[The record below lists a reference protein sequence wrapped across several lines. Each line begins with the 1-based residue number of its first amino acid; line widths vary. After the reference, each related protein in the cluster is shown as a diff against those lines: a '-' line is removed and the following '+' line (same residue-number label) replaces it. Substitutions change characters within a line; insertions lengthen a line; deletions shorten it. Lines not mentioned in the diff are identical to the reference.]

1 MKATKHGIELNKAE
15 LTALLAFTNAQSEAY
30 SAVHFVVPS
39 AGGKLTAVATD
50 GTRAVEVYSSAEE
63 TDALAGEW
71 LVACD
76 FLETCKSALKK
87 GQICTL
93 KVTKTG
99 VRSAVVTDVESG
111 EEQATITWPREAAS
125 TQISIESIRQVSRI
139 ERRLAGSW
147 FAVQAP
153 YLKDIALMS
162 AACGGEPVTIYPPA
176 DEISA
181 LCFEASGYEARWSG
195 VVMPVRVAAPGEGVD
210 EKAEEVDPSETAD
223 AVRNFAGTLKKVG
236 ATVTFEQG
244 NEDE

>member
-15 LTALLAFTNAQSEAY
+15 LTALLAFTNNDSENFA
-30 SAVHFVVPS
+30 AVHFVVPA
-39 AGGKLTAVATD
+39 AGGKLEAVATD

-76 FLETCKSALKK
+76 FLDTCKSALKK
-87 GQICTL
+87 GQVCTL
-93 KVTKTG
+93 RVSQTG

-125 TQISIESIRQVSRI
+125 TQISIESIRKVSRI

-176 DEISA
+176 DEVSP

-210 EKAEEVDPSETAD
+210 EEAEEHDPSEHSD
-223 AVRNFAGTLKKVG
+223 GVRELPDTDD
-236 ATVTFEQG
+236 
-244 NEDE
+244 DE